1 MPIDI
6 SMVSARRAP
15 FNNNKA
21 PEEWSDVEVEAF
33 HSRSFPASYLSP
45 SSGCCVVYVKRA
57 EAICCVAVV
66 MWVITVCDKICCVAC
81 ECFEFIEHDRWWKDV
96 QKLDIRII
104 AIAKWK
110 GIWHYLWLH
119 GWVLVFVYWITMLC
133 MRTYLCAICSFI
145 FIFFN
150 SPFLLLA
157 KYGSVF
163 VCSHICWFGWRA
175 HCDNACR
182 FHRMPFL
189 TSIWSHFFSVC
200 CVLWT
205 HWDFALVLFNLNTR
219 SLDMLNMAI
228 Q

>member
-1 MPIDI
+1 MPLYEIVFSPYMPIDI

-145 FIFFN
+145 FIFF
-150 SPFLLLA
+150 
-157 KYGSVF
+157 
-163 VCSHICWFGWRA
+163 
-175 HCDNACR
+175 
-182 FHRMPFL
+182 
-189 TSIWSHFFSVC
+189 
-200 CVLWT
+200 
-205 HWDFALVLFNLNTR
+205 
-219 SLDMLNMAI
+219 
-228 Q
+228 